1 MVEQVEVEAS
11 NLGWV
16 PQEQFKGDPEKWV
29 DAATFVERGK
39 AIMPILRKNNE
50 VLQSQVA
57 RLGSEVSEMRG
68 IVAAAQES
76 MQAMRELH
84 KGNVQQAIERT
95 RKEVIASLR
104 QAKTDGDIDAELALT
119 EQLQDVNQQLAEVK
133 QVKVD
138 AKPATP
144 AAAPVVR
151 DEATEAWIAS
161 HDWFDKDLKLTGI
174 AMGLANAIRA
184 DAPTAHLKGTAFYNK
199 LDELLAEYLPSR
211 RGAPSKVAPAGGSGG
226 GSGGEGGKGYADLP
240 AEAKAECEKEAS
252 KFVGEGR
259 AFKTK
264 AEWQAHFAELYNQ
277 E

>member
-1 MVEQVEVEAS
+1 MAEQMEVEAS

-29 DAATFVERGK
+29 DATTFVERGK

-119 EQLQDVNQQLAEVK
+119 EQLQDVNQQLADVK
-133 QVKVD
+133 QVKV
-138 AKPATP
+138 KTEPVTP
-144 AAAPVVR
+144 AAPVR

-211 RGAPSKVAPAGGSGG
+211 RNAPSKVAPAGGSGG

-240 AEAKAECEKEAS
+240 ADAKAECEKEAS

-264 AEWQAHFAELYNQ
+264 AEWQAHFADLYNQ